1 VVWLAYVLQGRE
13 FDAEFVADIRGL
25 FTALYHVD
33 PSQEQLRRLIAL
45 E

>member
-1 VVWLAYVLQGRE
+1 MVFGWVLQGRE
-13 FDAEFVADIRGL
+13 LDAEFGADIRGL
-25 FTALYHVD
+25 FTALYHAD